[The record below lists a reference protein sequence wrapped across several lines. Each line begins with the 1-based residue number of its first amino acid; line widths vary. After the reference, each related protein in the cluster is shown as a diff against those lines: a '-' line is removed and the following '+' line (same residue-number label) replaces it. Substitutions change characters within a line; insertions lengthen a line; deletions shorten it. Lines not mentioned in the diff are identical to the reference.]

1 MNLSLG
7 NSIGLIIDIQ
17 SKLLPHIY
25 ENEKLIESNI
35 RLIRGLRLLGVPI
48 IITEQYP
55 EGLGETDVSLIEAL
69 GNDYQPIIKDTFSCI
84 GCETFLDKIKEIGRK
99 NVIVS
104 GIETHICV
112 MQTVRDLIASDF
124 NPFVVVDCVSS
135 RKSHDKQY
143 GLERM
148 FREGAFPATYESVLM
163 EIANTS
169 KHPNFKELSKIIK

>member
-1 MNLSLG
+1 MKLTAE
-7 NSIGLIIDIQ
+7 NSVALIIDIQ
-17 SKLLPHIY
+17 SKLLPYIF
-25 ENEKLIESNI
+25 ESEKLIESNI
-35 RLIRGLRLLGVPI
+35 RLINGLHLLNIPI
-48 IITEQYP
+48 IVTEQYP
-55 EGLGETDVSLIEAL
+55 KGLGETDSSIKDAL
-69 GNDYQPIIKDTFSCI
+69 SNDYQPIIKDTFSCI
-84 GCETFLDKIKEIGRK
+84 GCETFLDKIKEIGKK
-99 NVIVS
+99 NVIVT

-112 MQTVRDLIASDF
+112 MQTVRDLIANDF

-135 RKSHDKQY
+135 RKVHDKQY